1 MNGVVGFMYP
11 NEYALQWSILIVL
24 YPFIT
29 GLVAGAFILASL
41 ERVFRVEAVKPT
53 YRLALLTALA
63 FLLDAP
69 LPLQLHLGHPE
80 RSPEMYFTPHATSA
94 MAMFGYVY
102 LWYLMAV
109 LVFEIWLDY
118 RREIVILS
126 QQSKGLLRVIYKIMT
141 LGSSNIS
148 ERSLHIDDKVGWI
161 VTLIGIPSAFLL
173 HGYVGFIFG
182 SIKANPWWSSPLMPV
197 VFIFS
202 AMVSGVAAVMLLYMA
217 TTKLRKLAIDMHC
230 VDTIAMYMFYIFII
244 DFSLEMLDLIHRI
257 YEADE
262 SFRSLD
268 FMVHTKLFFSQIV
281 LQIIL
286 GTLVPLALLFITQV
300 WKNNLSDVVRK
311 RIYVICGSLIMI
323 SVFAM
328 RWNVVI
334 GGQLFSK
341 SFLGYTT
348 YKMALVTREGLLGG
362 SRFNHLAPFLP
373 VGAGQAAASVA
384 REKPASGR
392 GGRLRTIPRGTRP
405 GRNRERSPGNRQ

>member
-1 MNGVVGFMYP
+1 MSGVEGFMYP
-11 NEYALQWSILIVL
+11 NEIALQWSVLIVL

-109 LVFEIWLDY
+109 LVLEIWLDY
-118 RREIVILS
+118 RRDIVLWS

-148 ERSLHIDDKVGWI
+148 ERSLAIDERVGWI

-182 SIKANPWWSSPLMPV
+182 SIKANPWWNSPLMPV

-202 AMVSGVAAVMLLYMA
+202 AMVSGIAAVMLLYMGV
-217 TTKLRKLAIDMHC
+217 TKLRKKMIDIRC
-230 VDTIAMYMFYIFII
+230 VDSIAMYLFYIFII

-268 FMVHTKLFFSQIV
+268 FMVHTKLFLSQIV
-281 LQIIL
+281 LQICL
-286 GTLVPLALLFITQV
+286 GTLVPLVLLFLTQV
-300 WKNNLSDVVRK
+300 VKFPEIVRK
-311 RIYVICGSLIMI
+311 RMYATSGALALMGI
-323 SVFAM
+323 FAM

-334 GGQLFSK
+334 GGQIFSK

-348 YKMALVTREGLLGG
+348 YKMTLGTREGLLPAIA
-362 SRFNHLAPFLP
+362 LTILPFIFLFVFIKLLP
-373 VGAGQAAASVA
+373 PWQDKDLHGTAAAD
-384 REKPASGR
+384 
-392 GGRLRTIPRGTRP
+392 
-405 GRNRERSPGNRQ
+405 

>member
-1 MNGVVGFMYP
+1 MNGVEGFMYP
-11 NEYALQWSILIVL
+11 NEIGLQWSVLIVL

-63 FLLDAP
+63 FLIVAP
-69 LPLQLHLGHPE
+69 LPLQFHLGHPE
-80 RSPEMYFTPHATSA
+80 RSPEMYFTPHSTSA

-118 RREIVILS
+118 RRDIVMMS
-126 QQSKGLLRVIYKIMT
+126 RQSTGLARLVYRVMS
-141 LGSSNIS
+141 LGSDNIS
-148 ERSLHIDDKVGWI
+148 SRSLEIDERVGWV
-161 VTLIGIPSAFLL
+161 VTLVGIPSAFLL

-202 AMVSGVAAVMLLYMA
+202 AMVSGIAAVMLIYMA
-217 TTKLRKLAIDMHC
+217 TARLRGKKIDMRC
-230 VDTIAMYMFYIFII
+230 VDTIAMYLFYTFII

-262 SFRSLD
+262 SFRSLN
-268 FMVHTKLFFSQIV
+268 FMVHTRLYVSHIVIQI
-281 LQIIL
+281 LL
-286 GTLVPLALLFITQV
+286 GTLVPLILLGITQV
-300 WKNNLSDVVRK
+300 FKLPETTRRRMYAVAGGLTLMG
-311 RIYVICGSLIMI
+311 I
-323 SVFAM
+323 FAM

-348 YKMALVTREGLLGG
+348 YKMALVTKEG
-362 SRFNHLAPFLP
+362 FLM
-373 VGAGQAAASVA
+373 AAALSLLPLGILWVLVKLLPPWPENHMPEGVA
-384 REKPASGR
+384 AD
-392 GGRLRTIPRGTRP
+392 
-405 GRNRERSPGNRQ
+405 

>member
-1 MNGVVGFMYP
+1 MSGVEGYMYP
-11 NEYALQWSILIVL
+11 NEITLYWSVLIVL
-24 YPFIT
+24 YPYIT

-63 FLLDAP
+63 FLLVAP
-69 LPLQLHLGHPE
+69 LPLVLHLGHPF
-80 RSPEMYFTPHATSA
+80 RSPEMYFTPHSTSA

-102 LWYLMAV
+102 MWYLMAV

-118 RREIVILS
+118 RRDIVLLS
-126 QQSKGLLRVIYKIMT
+126 QSSKGILRLIYKVMT

-148 ERSLHIDDKVGWI
+148 ERSLSIDERVGWI
-161 VTLIGIPSAFLL
+161 VTLVGIPSAFLL

-202 AMVSGVAAVMLLYMA
+202 AMVSGIAGVMLLYMFMMWA
-217 TTKLRKLAIDMHC
+217 RRQIIDMRC
-230 VDTIAMYMFYIFII
+230 VDTIAMYMFYIFVI

-257 YEADE
+257 YEANE
-262 SFRSLD
+262 SFNSLN
-268 FMVHTKLFFSQIV
+268 FMVHTKLYFSQIV
-281 LQIIL
+281 LQICL
-286 GTLVPLALLFITQV
+286 GTVTPLVLLFLVQV
-300 WKNNLSDVVRK
+300 VKLPEMVRK
-311 RIYVICGSLIMI
+311 YIYVISGSLALIGI
-323 SVFAM
+323 FAM

-348 YKMALVTREGLLGG
+348 YKMAMATREGLL
-362 SRFNHLAPFLP
+362 
-373 VGAGQAAASVA
+373 VSVA
-384 REKPASGR
+384 LILLPLFFLWVLVKLLPPWPEKSLPEAVAAD
-392 GGRLRTIPRGTRP
+392 
-405 GRNRERSPGNRQ
+405 

>member
-1 MNGVVGFMYP
+1 MNGVEGFVYP
-11 NEYALQWSILIVL
+11 NEIGLQWSVLIVL

-63 FLLDAP
+63 FLLVAP

-80 RSPEMYFTPHATSA
+80 RSPEMYFTPHSTSA

-109 LVFEIWLDY
+109 LVLEIWLDY
-118 RREIVILS
+118 RRDIVLFS
-126 QQSKGLLRVIYKIMT
+126 QSSKGLLRFVYKLMT

-148 ERSLHIDDKVGWI
+148 ERSLAIDERVGWI
-161 VTLIGIPSAFLL
+161 VTLVGIPSAFML

-202 AMVSGVAAVMLLYMA
+202 AMVSGIAAVMLLYMA
-217 TTKLRKLAIDMHC
+217 TAKLRKQPIDMRC
-230 VDTIAMYMFYIFII
+230 VDTIAMYLFYIFII

-262 SFRSLD
+262 SFRSLN
-268 FMVHTKLFFSQIV
+268 FMVHTQLYFSHIVVQIF
-281 LQIIL
+281 L
-286 GTLVPLALLFITQV
+286 GTLAPIILLGVTQV
-300 WKNNLSDVVRK
+300 TKLPMIARK
-311 RIYVICGSLIMI
+311 RIYTLAGTLTLIGI
-323 SVFAM
+323 FAM

-348 YKMALVTREGLLGG
+348 YKMALVTREGLLVAIA
-362 SRFNHLAPFLP
+362 LTILPLLFLWVLIRLLP
-373 VGAGQAAASVA
+373 PWAVTTESEVAAV
-384 REKPASGR
+384 E
-392 GGRLRTIPRGTRP
+392 
-405 GRNRERSPGNRQ
+405 

>member
-1 MNGVVGFMYP
+1 MSGVEGYMYP
-11 NEYALQWSILIVL
+11 NEVQLYWSVLIVL
-24 YPFIT
+24 YPYIT

-41 ERVFRVEAVKPT
+41 VRVFRVEAVAPT

-63 FLLDAP
+63 FLLVAP
-69 LPLQLHLGHPE
+69 LPLQFHLGHPE

-118 RREIVILS
+118 RREIVLRS

-148 ERSLHIDDKVGWI
+148 ERSLHIDEKVGWI
-161 VTLIGIPSAFLL
+161 VTLVGIPSAFLL

-202 AMVSGVAAVMLLYMA
+202 AMVSGIAGVMLLYMA
-217 TTKLRKLAIDMHC
+217 LTKLRKQAIDIRC

-244 DFSLEMLDLIHRI
+244 DFSLEMLDLVHRI

-268 FMVHTKLFFSQIV
+268 FMVHSKLFFSQIV

-286 GTLVPLALLFITQV
+286 GTLLPLFLLFLTQV
-300 WKNNLSDVVRK
+300 VKLTEIARK
-311 RIYVICGSLIMI
+311 RIYVFCGSLIMI

-348 YKMALVTREGLLGG
+348 YKVDLVTKEGLLVAIGFMILPLLFLWALVKLLPPWPEEG
-362 SRFNHLAPFLP
+362 SHDTAL
-373 VGAGQAAASVA
+373 GQ
-384 REKPASGR
+384 
-392 GGRLRTIPRGTRP
+392 
-405 GRNRERSPGNRQ
+405 

>member
-1 MNGVVGFMYP
+1 
-11 NEYALQWSILIVL
+11 
-24 YPFIT
+24 
-29 GLVAGAFILASL
+29 LVAGAFILASL

-109 LVFEIWLDY
+109 LVLEIWLDY
-118 RREIVILS
+118 RRDIVLWS
-126 QQSKGLLRVIYKIMT
+126 QQSKGLLRVIYKVMT
-141 LGSSNIS
+141 LGSNNIS
-148 ERSLHIDDKVGWI
+148 ERSLAIDERVGWI
-161 VTLIGIPSAFLL
+161 VTLIGIPSAFML

-202 AMVSGVAAVMLLYMA
+202 AMVSGIAAVMLLYMGV
-217 TTKLRKLAIDMHC
+217 TKLRKKMIDIRC
-230 VDTIAMYMFYIFII
+230 VDTIAMYLFYIFII

-268 FMVHTKLFFSQIV
+268 FMVHSKLFISQIV
-281 LQIIL
+281 LQICL
-286 GTLVPLALLFITQV
+286 GTLLPLVLLFLTQV
-300 WKNNLSDVVRK
+300 VKLPEIVRK
-311 RIYVICGSLIMI
+311 RMYVIAGSLALVGI
-323 SVFAM
+323 FAM

-334 GGQLFSK
+334 GGQIFSK

-348 YKMALVTREGLLGG
+348 YKMALGTREGLLPAIA
-362 SRFNHLAPFLP
+362 LTILPFIFLFVLIKLLP
-373 VGAGQAAASVA
+373 PWHDKELHGTAAAD
-384 REKPASGR
+384 
-392 GGRLRTIPRGTRP
+392 
-405 GRNRERSPGNRQ
+405 

>member
-1 MNGVVGFMYP
+1 MNGVEGFMYP
-11 NEYALQWSILIVL
+11 NEVGLQWSVLIVL

-63 FLLDAP
+63 FLLVAP

-80 RSPEMYFTPHATSA
+80 RSPEMYFTPHSSSA

-118 RREIVILS
+118 RRDIVLYS
-126 QQSKGLLRVIYKIMT
+126 QSSKGLLRWVYKLMT
-141 LGSSNIS
+141 LGSGNIS
-148 ERSLHIDDKVGWI
+148 PRALAIDEKVGWI
-161 VTLIGIPSAFLL
+161 VTIVGIPSAFML

-202 AMVSGVAAVMLLYMA
+202 AMVSGIAGVMLLYMA
-217 TTKLRKLAIDMHC
+217 TNKMRKQAIDMRC
-230 VDTIAMYMFYIFII
+230 VDTIAMYLFYIFII
-244 DFSLEMLDLIHRI
+244 DFSLETLDLIHRI

-262 SFRSLD
+262 SFRSLN
-268 FMVHTKLFFSQIV
+268 FMVHTQLYFSHIV
-281 LQIIL
+281 LQIFV
-286 GTLVPLALLFITQV
+286 GTLTPIFLLGLTQV
-300 WKNNLSDVVRK
+300 IKFHEVVRK
-311 RIYVICGSLIMI
+311 RMYATAGSLAMI
-323 SVFAM
+323 GIFAM

-348 YKMALVTREGLLGG
+348 YKMSLVTREGLLVAVALTLLPLL
-362 SRFNHLAPFLP
+362 FLWILVKLLPPWPENHLHE
-373 VGAGQAAASVA
+373 GAAAD
-384 REKPASGR
+384 
-392 GGRLRTIPRGTRP
+392 
-405 GRNRERSPGNRQ
+405 

>member
-1 MNGVVGFMYP
+1 MPGVEGFKYP
-11 NEYALQWSILIVL
+11 NEVSLLWSILIVL

-63 FLLDAP
+63 FLLVAP

-80 RSPEMYFTPHATSA
+80 RSLEMYLTPHTSSA
-94 MAMFGYVY
+94 MAMFGFVY

-109 LVFEIWLDY
+109 LVTEIWIDY
-118 RREIVILS
+118 RADIVRLY
-126 QQSKGLLRVIYKIMT
+126 QTTTGPLRWLYGAMT
-141 LGSSNIS
+141 LGSTNIS
-148 ERSLHIDDKVGWI
+148 PRALAIDDKVGWI
-161 VTLIGIPSAFLL
+161 ITVIGIPSAFLL

-182 SIKANPWWSSPLMPV
+182 SVKANPWWSSPLVPV

-217 TTKLRKLAIDMHC
+217 TTKLRKLPIDIHC
-230 VDTIAMYMFYIFII
+230 VDTIAMYLFYIFVI
-244 DFSLEMLDLIHRI
+244 DFGLEMLDLIHRI

-268 FMVHTKLFFSQIV
+268 FMVHTKLFFSQII

-286 GTLVPLALLFITQV
+286 GTAVPLALLFLTQV
-300 WKNNLSDVVRK
+300 VKLPAGVRK
-311 RIYVICGSLIMI
+311 VIYVVSGSLTMI
-323 SVFAM
+323 GVFAM

-348 YKMALVTREGLLGG
+348 YKVALVTREGLLMTIAL
-362 SRFNHLAPFLP
+362 SLLPFLFLWILVKLLP
-373 VGAGQAAASVA
+373 PWTEGEVHVA
-384 REKPASGR
+384 PSA
-392 GGRLRTIPRGTRP
+392 
-405 GRNRERSPGNRQ
+405 